1 METIFDWL
9 DAEQEYK
16 LILWEREQHKNRL
29 NHERKLKNYIAK
41 LDIEFVKMRN
51 AGVKNLHPKMLERL
65 KNVI

>member
-1 METIFDWL
+1 MDTIFNWL
-9 DAEQEYK
+9 DKEQEHK
-16 LILWEREQHKNRL
+16 LIIWEQEQHKNRF
-29 NHERKLKNYIAK
+29 NHERKLKNDLAK